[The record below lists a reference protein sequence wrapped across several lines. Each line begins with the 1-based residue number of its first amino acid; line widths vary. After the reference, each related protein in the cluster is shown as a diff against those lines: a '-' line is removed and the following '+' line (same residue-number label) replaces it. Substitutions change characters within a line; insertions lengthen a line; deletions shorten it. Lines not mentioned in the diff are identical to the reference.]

1 MSDRDVKTR
10 LIDYA
15 RDVIDGDTPVCTK
28 HRWAAMRFLR
38 DIEREGTADF
48 PFVFDSDKA
57 DRFFRWCGL
66 FKHRKGVLR
75 GQYIKLAPIQEFV
88 FGNVYGWVH
97 MVTGYRRFTKCYWQV
112 ARKNAKSQSLAMV
125 GLYELMAFDE
135 SGTEVQEVY
144 CAATKKE
151 QSSIVYE
158 DATGMLAGCKLLKG
172 KFTKAY
178 GRLTHN
184 KTESVMRALSKE
196 DRRTGDGLN
205 PQCGII
211 DEYHAHETSEMYD
224 IIDSGMG
231 ARAQPLLV
239 IITTAGFDLA
249 NPCYRVEYDLV
260 KKILNPDVDVSL
272 DSYFAMVNELEINET
287 ADPIAVGGKT
297 IAPGELIDDPEDSAT
312 WVKANPIVCSYPEGV
327 DYLRKKID
335 EAKLVPEKQR
345 NVYTKHLN
353 VWVNQRDAG
362 YMNMAKWE
370 ACAGEI
376 PDLRGSVTWVGI
388 DLSAKI
394 DLTSV
399 AFEFR
404 RDGQYFVA
412 THSFMPEDA
421 LEAKIKADRVPYD
434 RWAADG
440 WLTLTPGEVVDY
452 RAVVDYIRGR
462 AKDQGWYIEEWCVD
476 PWGTA
481 QVAADLTDEGET
493 VVEIVQGPKTLSE
506 PTKDF
511 RDMVYLRRVTHDGSP
526 VTSWAMSNAVVDK
539 VDRNENLILSKKKA
553 RQRIDP
559 VAAMMNA
566 HCRAMM
572 AEEVSTASGVL
583 FI

>member
-1 MSDRDVKTR
+1 MSDVKAR
-10 LIDYA
+10 LVEYA
-15 RDVIDGDTPVCTK
+15 HDVINGPTPTCRK
-28 HRWAAMRFLR
+28 HKWAAARFLR
-38 DIEREGTADF
+38 DVEREGTAEF

-66 FKHRKGVLR
+66 FRHRKGILR
-75 GQYIKLAPIQEFV
+75 GQEIKLALIQEFV

-135 SGTEVQEVY
+135 SGTEAQEVY

-151 QSSIVYE
+151 QSSIVYDE
-158 DATGMLAGCKLLKG
+158 AAGMLAGCKLLKG
-172 KFTKAY
+172 KYTKSY

-211 DEYHAHETSEMYD
+211 DEYHAHETSEIYD

-249 NPCYRVEYDLV
+249 NPCYRIEYDLV
-260 KKILNPDVDVSL
+260 KKILNPDVSVEL

-287 ADPIAVGGKT
+287 ADPVIVDGKT
-297 IAPGELIDDPEDSAT
+297 IAPGELIDDPADPDT
-312 WVKANPIVCSYPEGV
+312 WIKANPIVCSYPEGV
-327 DYLRKKID
+327 EYLRKKID
-335 EAKLVPEKQR
+335 ESKLAPEKQR
-345 NVYTKHLN
+345 NVQTKHLN

-370 ACAGEI
+370 ACAGEL
-376 PDLRGSVTWVGI
+376 PDLRGEVTWVGI

-404 RDGQYFVA
+404 RDGQYYVA
-412 THSFMPEDA
+412 SHSFMPEDA
-421 LEAKIKADRVPYD
+421 LDAKIKADRVPYD
-434 RWAADG
+434 RWVADG

-452 RAVVDYIRGR
+452 RAVVDYIRSR
-462 AKDQGWYIEEWCVD
+462 AKEQGWYIEEWCVD

-481 QVAADLTDEGET
+481 QVAADLTDDGET

-539 VDRNENLILSKKKA
+539 VDRNENLILSKKKS

-559 VAAMMNA
+559 AAAIMNA

-572 AEEVSTASGVL
+572 AEEVSTDSGVL